1 MERCCIL
8 SSAHAHPSYIHIGRK
23 EFLNKTYLDIIE
35 IKDKLALRTSE
46 AAAGVKREDSHCW
59 VTCNL

>member
-46 AAAGVKREDSHCW
+46 AAAGVKREYS
-59 VTCNL
+59 N

>member
-8 SSAHAHPSYIHIGRK
+8 SSAHAHPSYIYIGRK

-35 IKDKLALRTSE
+35 IKDKKEGLVWLE
-46 AAAGVKREDSHCW
+46 LFWFGLEVWIDSSDK
-59 VTCNL
+59 